1 MEFLKVQN
9 IESGY
14 TGNTVIKG
22 ISFSVKRGEFIGIIG
37 PNGGGKTTLL
47 KTLSHIIKPFKGSVL
62 VEGENI
68 HSLSALFLAKKIA
81 MVGQGLSSI
90 FSFTVE
96 EIVLMGRS
104 PYIGPLGHERK
115 HDLEHANY
123 AMERTGL
130 ISLKKR
136 PIDELSAGERQRV
149 LIARAL
155 AQEPKLLL
163 LDEPTAHLDIGY
175 QIDILDLIRS
185 LQKDNALTIL
195 CVMHDLNL
203 ASQYCDKLLLLD
215 KGNIVDFSTP
225 KNILKYD
232 VLEKVFNARCIVDE
246 NILAGKPVVI
256 PFPRPSLRSAE
267 GGETI

>member
-1 MEFLKVQN
+1 MDFLRVES

-14 TGNTVIKG
+14 KDNLVIKN
-22 ISFSVKRGEFIGIIG
+22 ISFDAEKAEFIGIIG

-47 KTLSHIIKPFKGSVL
+47 KTLSHIIKPFKGGVL
-62 VEGENI
+62 LEGENI
-68 HSLSALFLAKKIA
+68 HSLNVLFLAKKIA

-104 PYIGPLGHERK
+104 PYIGPLGHEKEEDVRK
-115 HDLEHANY
+115 AQY

-130 ISLKKR
+130 VALKKR
-136 PIDELSAGERQRV
+136 PIDQLSAGERQRV

-155 AQEPKLLL
+155 AQQPKLLL

-175 QIDILDLIRS
+175 QIDILDLIKS

-215 KGNIVDFSTP
+215 KGRIAGFDTP

-232 VLEKVFNARCIVDE
+232 ILEKTFNATCIVDE
-246 NILAGKPVVI
+246 NILAGKPIVV
-256 PFPRPSLRSAE
+256 PFSRQS
-267 GGETI
+267 

>member
-1 MEFLKVQN
+1 MDFLKVEN

-14 TGNTVIKG
+14 IDNLVIKG
-22 ISFSVKRGEFIGIIG
+22 VSFSVKKAEFIGIIG

-47 KTLSHIIKPFKGSVL
+47 KTLSHIIKPSKGSVFL
-62 VEGENI
+62 EEENI
-68 HSLSALFLAKKIA
+68 HSLSAFSLAKKLA
-81 MVGQGLSSI
+81 MVSQGLVSI
-90 FSFTVE
+90 FSFTVK

-104 PYIGPLGHERK
+104 PYIGFLGHEK
-115 HDLEHANY
+115 KEDIEKVNHAL
-123 AMERTGL
+123 ERTGL
-130 ISLKKR
+130 MALKER

-175 QIDILDLIRS
+175 QTDILDLIKS
-185 LQKDNALTIL
+185 LQQDNGLTIL
-195 CVMHDLNL
+195 CVLHDLNL

-215 KGNIVDFSTP
+215 KGRIAGFDTP

-232 VLEKVFNARCIVDE
+232 ILEKTFNATCIVDE
-246 NILAGKPVVI
+246 NLLAGKPVVV
-256 PFPRPSLRSAE
+256 PFSRRSF
-267 GGETI
+267 

>member
-1 MEFLKVQN
+1 MEFLKVEG

-14 TGNTVIKG
+14 IDNPVVRG
-22 ISFSVKRGEFIGIIG
+22 ISFKVDRSGFVGIIG

-47 KTLSHIIKPFKGSVL
+47 KTLSHIIRPVKGSVSL
-62 VEGENI
+62 EGRDI
-68 HSLSALFLAKKIA
+68 HSLSVCALAKKVA
-81 MVGQGLSSI
+81 MVSQGLVSI

-104 PYIGPLGHERK
+104 PYIGFLGHEK
-115 HDLEHANY
+115 KEDIEKANR
-123 AMERTGL
+123 ALERTGL
-130 ISLKKR
+130 MPLKKR

-155 AQEPKLLL
+155 AQAPKLLL

-175 QIDILDLIRS
+175 QMDILDLIKS
-185 LQKDNALTIL
+185 LQQDSALTIL
-195 CVMHDLNL
+195 CVLHDLNL

-215 KGNIVDFSTP
+215 KGRIAGFDTP

-232 VLEKVFNARCIVDE
+232 ILEKIFNATCLVDE
-246 NILAGKPVVI
+246 KILGGKPVVI
-256 PFPRPSLRSAE
+256 PFSRL
-267 GGETI
+267 

>member
-1 MEFLKVQN
+1 MDFLKVEN

-14 TGNTVIKG
+14 IDKPVIKG
-22 ISFSVKRGEFIGIIG
+22 VSFSVKKAEFIGIIG

-47 KTLSHIIKPFKGSVL
+47 KTLSHIIIPFKGSVYL
-62 VEGENI
+62 EEKNI
-68 HSLSALFLAKKIA
+68 HSLSAAALAKKLA
-81 MVGQGLSSI
+81 MVGQGFVSI

-104 PYIGPLGHERK
+104 PYIGFLGHERK
-115 HDLEHANY
+115 KDIEKANHAL
-123 AMERTGL
+123 ERTGL

-175 QIDILDLIRS
+175 QTDILDLIKS
-185 LQKDNALTIL
+185 LQQDNGLTIL
-195 CVMHDLNL
+195 CVLHDLNL
-203 ASQYCDKLLLLD
+203 ASQYCDKLILLD
-215 KGNIVDFSTP
+215 KGGIVDFDTP

-232 VLEKVFNARCIVDE
+232 VLEKIFNATCVVDE
-246 NILAGKPVVI
+246 KILGGRPIVV
-256 PFPRPSLRSAE
+256 PFSRL
-267 GGETI
+267 

>member
-1 MEFLKVQN
+1 MDFLKVEN

-14 TGNTVIKG
+14 IDNLVIKN
-22 ISFSVKRGEFIGIIG
+22 ISFCVKKSEFIGIIG

-47 KTLSHIIKPFKGSVL
+47 KTLSHIIKPSKGSVFL
-62 VEGENI
+62 DGENI
-68 HSLSALFLAKKIA
+68 HSLNPFSLAKKIA
-81 MVGQGLSSI
+81 MTGQGLSSI

-104 PYIGPLGHERK
+104 PYIGFLGHEK
-115 HDLEHANY
+115 KEDMEKANC
-123 AMERTGL
+123 AMDRTGL
-130 ISLKKR
+130 IALKKR

-175 QIDILDLIRS
+175 QTDILDLIKS
-185 LQKDNALTIL
+185 LQQDSGLTIL
-195 CVMHDLNL
+195 CVLHDLNL

-215 KGNIVDFSTP
+215 RGKIAGFDTP

-232 VLEKVFNARCIVDE
+232 ILEKTFNATCIVDE
-246 NILAGKPVVI
+246 KILAGKPVVV
-256 PFPRPSLRSAE
+256 PFTRRLFQ
-267 GGETI
+267 